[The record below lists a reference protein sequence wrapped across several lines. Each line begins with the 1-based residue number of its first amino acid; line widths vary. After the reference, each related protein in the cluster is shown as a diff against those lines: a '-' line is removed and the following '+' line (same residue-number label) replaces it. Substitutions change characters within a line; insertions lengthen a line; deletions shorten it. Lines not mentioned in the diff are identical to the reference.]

1 MAGARSDRKIR
12 DDVLEELR
20 WDALVDDTQIE
31 IEVDDGVVTLA
42 GTVDSYARK
51 LAAQEAVHA
60 VAGVRDVVNVI
71 DVRPLAETR
80 PTDRELEATARQ
92 MLVWD
97 ALVPDRDIDVH
108 VSDGWVTLSG
118 VASVVAQRGEAERAI
133 RHLSGVRG
141 VSNQIAV
148 HPPSL
153 TPDDVRGSIETALR
167 RRATHGAA
175 HVEITVDDG
184 AVTLSGSVQ
193 SLEEK
198 RAILGAV
205 GHAPGIR
212 SVCDDLRIQQ
222 AG

>member
-1 MAGARSDRKIR
+1 
-12 DDVLEELR
+12 VLEELR

-31 IEVDDGVVTLA
+31 IEVDGGVVTLA

-80 PTDRELEATARQ
+80 PTDRELERTARQ

-97 ALVPDRDIDVH
+97 ALVPDRDVDVH

-118 VASVVAQRGEAERAI
+118 AVSVVAQRGEAERAI
-133 RHLSGVRG
+133 RHMAGVRG
-141 VSNQIAV
+141 VSNQITV
-148 HPPSL
+148 HPPDL
-153 TPDDVRGSIETALR
+153 TPDLVRGAIETALQR
-167 RRATHGAA
+167 RGTHGAA
-175 HVEITVDDG
+175 HIEITVDDG

-193 SLEEK
+193 SLGEK
-198 RAILGAV
+198 LAILGAV
-205 GHAPGIR
+205 GHAPGIHT
-212 SVCDDLRIQQ
+212 VCDDLRIQQ